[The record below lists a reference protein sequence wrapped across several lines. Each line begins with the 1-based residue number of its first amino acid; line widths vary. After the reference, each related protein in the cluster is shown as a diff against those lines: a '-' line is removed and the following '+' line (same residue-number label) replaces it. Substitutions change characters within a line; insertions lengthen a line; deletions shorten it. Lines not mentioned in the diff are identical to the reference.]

1 MKKTLPIG
9 RILSFY
15 WRAARRYPGLVVG
28 CLLSVPLTVL
38 TNSLVPPL
46 IVSDVLNR
54 LSSRDYQPH
63 QLWASFHTSL
73 VAYAVT
79 MFLGGMVAWRIVD
92 HFAWR
97 LEAKVERDLAQR
109 CFSHLIGQSADFH
122 ADTFGG
128 SLVSQ
133 TTKLM
138 GSYIRI
144 ADTTLFLMLPL
155 VCVLGGIGAIMT
167 FKAPMFSIVLAV
179 FSLVYIVTAVLISRP
194 VRRIGGQ
201 HAAAESAQTG
211 NLADAMTN
219 VMAIKSFAREGHE
232 RAGFAQATERTRGTL
247 MRLARAHMRQM
258 AYFGGITSLISVVSL
273 VVAIY
278 GVVSLD
284 ANVGTVFLI
293 LNYAASVV
301 QQLFQFS
308 NNSLRTYNRAF
319 GDASEMIEILAAESV
334 VQDPPEP
341 EQVRI
346 GPGAITFDNVTFR
359 HTGSDGALFEG
370 LDLHIEPGEKVGLV
384 GHSGAGKTSF
394 TRLLLRFSDV
404 DGGRIV
410 IDGQDIAHITQAG
423 LHASIAYVPQEP
435 LLFHRS
441 ISENIAYG
449 KLDATTSQIELA
461 AARANAMEFVSTLE
475 NGFGTLVGERGVK
488 LSGGQR
494 QRIAIARAMLKDAP
508 ILLLDEATSALDSES
523 EVLIQD
529 ALWTLMEGRTT
540 IVIAHRL
547 STIQKMDRIIVLDEG
562 EIVEMGSHRELL
574 DNPDG
579 IYASFWAH
587 QSGGFL
593 ASRDGNPA
601 SGPDT
606 VADGRTVDASAPGGR

>member
-1 MKKTLPIG
+1 MKKTLPIR
-9 RILSFY
+9 RIMGFY
-15 WRAARRYPGLVVG
+15 SRAAWRYPGLVVG

-38 TNSLVPPL
+38 TNTVVPPL

-54 LSSRDYQPH
+54 LSSHNFEPH

-73 VAYAVT
+73 VAYAIT
-79 MFLGGMVAWRIVD
+79 MLLGGMVTWRIVD

-97 LEAKVERDLAQR
+97 LEARVERDLAQR

-155 VCVLGGIGAIMT
+155 VCVLGGIGTIMA
-167 FKAPMFSIVLAV
+167 FKAPLFSIVLAV
-179 FSLVYIVTAVLISRP
+179 FSVLYIVTAVFVSRP

-219 VMAIKSFAREGHE
+219 VMAIKSFAREEHE
-232 RAGFAQATERTRGTL
+232 RARFAEATERTQGTL

-258 AYFGGITSLISVVSL
+258 AYFSGITSTISVVSL

-293 LNYAASVV
+293 VNYAASVV

-334 VQDPPEP
+334 VRDPAEP

-346 GPGAITFDNVTFR
+346 GPGAIAFDNVTFR
-359 HTGSDGALFEG
+359 HTGSDLALFDG
-370 LDLHIEPGEKVGLV
+370 LDLRIEAGEKVGLV

-394 TRLLLRFSDV
+394 TRLLLRFSDL

-410 IDGQDIAHITQAG
+410 IDGQDIARITQAD
-423 LHASIAYVPQEP
+423 LHTSIAYVPQEP

-461 AARANAMEFVSTLE
+461 AASANAMEFVSTLE

-523 EVLIQD
+523 EVLIQE

-587 QSGGFL
+587 QSGGFID
-593 ASRDGNPA
+593 SPDGVP
-601 SGPDT
+601 
-606 VADGRTVDASAPGGR
+606 VDAQTSGGR